1 MANKPNRP
9 TSQPTTRSTS
19 MSDAPPAGD
28 AGSKPKLLWLWVGIA
43 AVVLLAGGFA
53 ILSSGDDEELTV
65 GSTVPAAEDGSGTTA
80 GGDAGT
86 DGTDGT
92 GSPDTTAADGGQVA
106 EVWPVTIGG
115 TPLVE
120 KPDGDDPAV
129 GTPAP
134 TLSGFAFDGT
144 PVTVDPSKGPV
155 MLVFLAHWCPHCN
168 REIPELLAWRDAGGV
183 PEGMQVIAVTTAVA
197 PDRDNFPPSE
207 WIPNMGWTW
216 PVIADS
222 QDNEA
227 AIAFGVSGFPF
238 SVIIGTDGTVLG
250 RASGELGQDG
260 IQAFVDDALG

>member
-1 MANKPNRP
+1 MKA
-9 TSQPTTRSTS
+9 
-19 MSDAPPAGD
+19 DAPAD
-28 AGSKPKLLWLWVGIA
+28 SAGSKPKLLWLWVGIA
-43 AVVLLAGGFA
+43 AVVVLAGGFA

-65 GSTVPAAEDGSGTTA
+65 GSTVPAAEESPDDSEGAGTTA
-80 GGDAGT
+80 APGATEPGSDDSTGGAE
-86 DGTDGT
+86 
-92 GSPDTTAADGGQVA
+92 VA
-106 EVWPVTIGG
+106 EVWPVTLGG

-120 KPDGDDPAV
+120 KPEGDDPAV

-183 PEGMQVIAVTTAVA
+183 PEGLQVIAVTTAVA
-197 PDRDNFPPSE
+197 PDRDNYPPSE

-227 AIAFGVSGFPF
+227 AIGFGVSGFPF

-250 RASGELGQDG
+250 RSSGELGQDG

>member
-1 MANKPNRP
+1 MANKPTRP
-9 TSQPTTRSTS
+9 TSQQTTLKA
-19 MSDAPPAGD
+19 DAPASPSGA
-28 AGSKPKLLWLWVGIA
+28 KPTLLWLWVGIA
-43 AVVLLAGGFA
+43 AVIVLAGGFA

-65 GSTVPAAEDGSGTTA
+65 GSTVPAATDDGSSATTA
-80 GGDAGT
+80 TSSGGAG
-86 DGTDGT
+86 GE
-92 GSPDTTAADGGQVA
+92 VA
-106 EVWPVTIGG
+106 EVWPVTLGG

-120 KPDGDDPAV
+120 KPDGEDPAV

-183 PEGMQVIAVTTAVA
+183 PEGLQVIAVTTAVA
-197 PDRDNFPPSE
+197 PDRDNYPPSE
-207 WIPNMGWTW
+207 WIPKMDWTW

-227 AIAFGVSGFPF
+227 AIGFGVSGFPF

-250 RASGELGQDG
+250 RSSGELGQDG

>member
-1 MANKPNRP
+1 MANKPTRP
-9 TSQPTTRSTS
+9 TTQQTTSKA
-19 MSDAPPAGD
+19 DAPAGG
-28 AGSKPKLLWLWVGIA
+28 AGAKPKLLWLWVGIA
-43 AVVLLAGGFA
+43 AVIVLAGGFA

-65 GSTVPAAEDGSGTTA
+65 GSTVPAATDDGSTDGGSSATTA
-80 GGDAGT
+80 PSAGGE
-86 DGTDGT
+86 
-92 GSPDTTAADGGQVA
+92 VA
-106 EVWPVTIGG
+106 EVWPVTLGG

-183 PEGMQVIAVTTAVA
+183 PEGLQVIAVTTAVA
-197 PDRDNFPPSE
+197 PDRDNYPPSE

-222 QDNEA
+222 QENEA
-227 AIAFGVSGFPF
+227 AIGFGVSGFPF

>member
-1 MANKPNRP
+1 MANKPSRP
-9 TSQPTTRSTS
+9 TSQPTTSTA
-19 MSDAPPAGD
+19 DAPAGGGTG
-28 AGSKPKLLWLWVGIA
+28 AKPKLLWLWVGIA

-65 GSTVPAAEDGSGTTA
+65 GSTVPAATDDGSSATTGSSA
-80 GGDAGT
+80 GGE
-86 DGTDGT
+86 
-92 GSPDTTAADGGQVA
+92 VA
-106 EVWPVTIGG
+106 EVWPVTLGG
-115 TPLVE
+115 TPLVD
-120 KPDGDDPAV
+120 KPDGEDPAV
-129 GTPAP
+129 GTLAP

-183 PEGMQVIAVTTAVA
+183 PEGLQVIAVTTAVA
-197 PDRDNFPPSE
+197 PDRDNYPPSE
-207 WIPNMGWTW
+207 WIPKMGWTW

-227 AIAFGVSGFPF
+227 AIGFGVSGFPF

-250 RASGELGQDG
+250 RASGELGRDG